1 MGSASQAAGRG
12 VSAFGGHFGFDRTE
26 TVRWAMCFL
35 LVAGL
40 HAMAALSFVRSPQS
54 SEFEAGAPVV
64 MLELPEMTA
73 APTTPPS
80 DLAPGP
86 PEMESEPTPPPKEET
101 KPPEEEAEVA
111 LPTPEP
117 PKPQPPVEF
126 TRPPHRSG
134 GRARSPPTSSA
145 SSAIR
150 RQRVHTRN
158 RASRRSHSP
167 SIMRG
172 TCCAARSCRAPGR
185 PRSTRKPST
194 CWRAPSR
201 CRSLPATPRTE
212 RCPSSF
218 PCASIS
224 GDGARYA
231 LHAKVPP
238 ASSGLAESRSFAVA
252 PREDVT
258 VDSWRLYFAH
268 LHEPKY
274 I

>member
-1 MGSASQAAGRG
+1 MGAALQAAGRG

-73 APTTPPS
+73 APATPPS

-117 PKPQPPVEF
+117 PKPQPPVEQREA
-126 TRPPHRSG
+126 TATPSVELPPS
-134 GRARSPPTSSA
+134 AAAPPTPGA
-145 SSAIR
+145 E
-150 RQRVHTRN
+150 VHTPA
-158 RASRRSHSP
+158 ASIRWQSALAAHIERFKRYP
-167 SIMRG
+167 A
-172 TCCAARSCRAPGR
+172 AARAHQEQGIATVAFTIDHEGHLL
-185 PRSTRKPST
+185 RS
-194 CWRAPSR
+194 
-201 CRSLPATPRTE
+201 
-212 RCPSSF
+212 
-218 PCASIS
+218 SI
-224 GDGARYA
+224 
-231 LHAKVPP
+231 VQ
-238 ASSGLAESRSFAVA
+238 SSGSPALDQETLDMLARAQPMPKPPGNTPDRALSFVV
-252 PREDVT
+252 PVRFNI
-258 VDSWRLYFAH
+258 R
-268 LHEPKY
+268 
-274 I
+274 

>member
-1 MGSASQAAGRG
+1 MGAALQAAGRG

-117 PKPQPPVEF
+117 PKPQPPVEQREA
-126 TRPPHRSG
+126 TATPSVELPPS
-134 GRARSPPTSSA
+134 AAAPPTPGA
-145 SSAIR
+145 E
-150 RQRVHTRN
+150 VHTPA
-158 RASRRSHSP
+158 ASIRWQSALAAHIERFKRYP
-167 SIMRG
+167 A
-172 TCCAARSCRAPGR
+172 AARAHQEQGIATVAFTIDHEGHLL
-185 PRSTRKPST
+185 RS
-194 CWRAPSR
+194 
-201 CRSLPATPRTE
+201 
-212 RCPSSF
+212 
-218 PCASIS
+218 SI
-224 GDGARYA
+224 
-231 LHAKVPP
+231 VQ
-238 ASSGLAESRSFAVA
+238 SSGSPALDQETLDMLARAQPMPKPPGNTPDRALSFVV
-252 PREDVT
+252 PVRFNI
-258 VDSWRLYFAH
+258 R
-268 LHEPKY
+268 
-274 I
+274 